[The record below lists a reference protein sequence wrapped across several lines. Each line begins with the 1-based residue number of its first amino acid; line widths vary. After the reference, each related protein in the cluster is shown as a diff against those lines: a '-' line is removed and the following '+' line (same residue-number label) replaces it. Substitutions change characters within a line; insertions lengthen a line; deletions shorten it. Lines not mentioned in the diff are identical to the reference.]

1 MGLGINA
8 FPAYVYIIF
17 VYRVV
22 YVDMSTRSSQLN
34 HLSLESRVLSG
45 PSRLDHNLYR
55 FPVRNELIV
64 IIKTVYRLVTHI
76 AKSER
81 SRVNISLYGISTCL
95 R

>member
-1 MGLGINA
+1 MCDLCYVDAQTSGFVGLGINV

-34 HLSLESRVLSG
+34 YLSLESRVLSG

-55 FPVRNELIV
+55 FSVRNELIV
-64 IIKTVYRLVTHI
+64 IIKPYTD
-76 AKSER
+76 
-81 SRVNISLYGISTCL
+81 
-95 R
+95 